1 LSNSHVACINEKFIT
16 MEIRNRNN
24 FICYGLLIAALIVV
38 HYVIELG
45 PDIEML
51 QNQKALFSWRAIGV
65 IGILGLV
72 SLYVLSLTGLKQ
84 LWDAD
89 VGINYK
95 ILLPFVVGL
104 LLGFVQSVYDSVTG
118 ASGEIAASMGL
129 GDIHIAFPFSIP
141 IYFGGAIIVN
151 IIYYLI
157 PIPIVVYI
165 VSTWLLKGKA
175 EGIVY
180 WSVGLVIAFFEPLT
194 NPGIS
199 IIQQVGIIAIPLSI
213 SVLIFN
219 LTTIL
224 FIRKF
229 GFIAALFLRL
239 GHYAVWHILYPTL

>member
-1 LSNSHVACINEKFIT
+1 
-16 MEIRNRNN
+16 MEIRKRNN
-24 FICYGLLIAALIVV
+24 FICYGLLIAALIIV
-38 HYVIELG
+38 HYVIVLG
-45 PDIEML
+45 PDTQML
-51 QNQKALFSWRAIGV
+51 QSQKALFSWRAIGI
-65 IGILGLV
+65 IGLLGLGSV
-72 SLYVLSLTGLKQ
+72 YVLHLTGLKK

-89 VGINYK
+89 VGINKK
-95 ILLPFVVGL
+95 IFLPFVVGL
-104 LLGFVQSVYDSVTG
+104 FLGSIQSVYDLITG

-157 PIPIVVYI
+157 PIPIVVYL

-175 EGIVY
+175 EGTVF
-180 WSVGLVIAFFEPLT
+180 WSVGLLIAFFEPLT

-199 IIQQVGIIAIPLSI
+199 IIQQVGIVAIPLSI

-239 GHYAVWHILYPTL
+239 GHYAVWHILYPIF